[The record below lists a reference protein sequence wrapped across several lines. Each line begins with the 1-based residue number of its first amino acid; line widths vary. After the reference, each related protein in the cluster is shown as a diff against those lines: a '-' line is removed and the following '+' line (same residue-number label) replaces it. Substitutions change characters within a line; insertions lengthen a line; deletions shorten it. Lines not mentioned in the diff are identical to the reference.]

1 MHQPDP
7 VAAAVDPADLRTG
20 PRAAGLD
27 VRRVTLAYVQLVHPG
42 PTTIVMAA
50 TGAFAVLFGR
60 GLPPLPVVA
69 PLLLA
74 MLGGQLAIGALNELV
89 DAELDALAKP
99 WKPIPS
105 GAVTRRGAWLVVA
118 LGLTAMVVFGA
129 RLGGLALIL
138 LALGTGLGLGY
149 DLWMKRTPYSW
160 LPYVL
165 ALPLLPIWVR
175 TAILG
180 FDGRLLLLF
189 PLGAGAVAAVHLAQA
204 LPDCESDRRA
214 GLRNPVSRLGEPAT
228 LRLACILAASAPL
241 FAIVVT
247 TALPG
252 ALGNRVLVFVAAMVG
267 LGLIGATMALYRR
280 RRSLGL
286 RAAFPCLATATVV
299 VALGWII
306 GAS

>member
-1 MHQPDP
+1 MAFPPPPPAPSPPASLGRRFRAYVLLPHAVP
-7 VAAAVDPADLRTG
+7 VLTVLGATAGFALL
-20 PRAAGLD
+20 AAG
-27 VRRVTLAYVQLVHPG
+27 
-42 PTTIVMAA
+42 
-50 TGAFAVLFGR
+50 
-60 GLPPLPVVA
+60 GLPPPAALA
-69 PLLLA
+69 RLLLA
-74 MLGGQLAIGALNELV
+74 MLGGQVLVGAVNELV
-89 DAELDALAKP
+89 DADLDAATKP

-105 GAVTRRGAWLVVA
+105 GAVTRRGAWVVVA
-118 LGLTAMVVFGA
+118 LGLVVMAAFGSRLDHLALLLLILGTA
-129 RLGGLALIL
+129 LGLAYD
-138 LALGTGLGLGY
+138 LGL
-149 DLWMKRTPYSW
+149 KRTPYSW

-175 TAILG
+175 IAILG

-189 PLGAGAVAAVHLAQA
+189 PLGAGAVAAVHLAQS

-214 GLRNPVSRLGEPAT
+214 GLRNPVSRLGEPAA
-228 LRLACILAASAPL
+228 LRLACILATSAPL